1 MGIPAISPPLTNS
14 NTSTLDPTQTKKRTF
29 HPRSF
34 LFLIPTITGIA
45 CGILLFPNFGLGL
58 AVGTADFVFSAIS
71 LVILN
76 KAKIIKPQI
85 DKNNEYDKHLLR
97 SLLHVSV
104 FGPIAEEGLFRG
116 LVQPLL
122 TKSVQVLIPA
132 ATVVFFG
139 TGLSVATAVAIVAT
153 SVLFGAAHLS
163 NPHKGAHI
171 QAMSATVSG
180 VVLGILAARFGI
192 GASIASH
199 IANNSL
205 VSIFVAIPQSLSNQ
219 ERRRAR
225 PQKKY
230 NTSAL
235 PT

>member
-14 NTSTLDPTQTKKRTF
+14 NTLILDPAQTKKPTF

-34 LFLIPTITGIA
+34 LFLIPTITAIGW
-45 CGILLFPNFGLGL
+45 GILLFPNFGLGL

-71 LVILN
+71 LVVLS
-76 KAKIIKPQI
+76 KTKIIKPQT

-104 FGPIAEEGLFRG
+104 FGPIAEEGIFRG

-132 ATVVFFG
+132 ATVIFFG

-153 SVLFGAAHLS
+153 SVLFGAAHLP
-163 NPHKGAHI
+163 NRHKNAHI

-180 VVLGILAARFGI
+180 VVMGILAARFGI
-192 GASIASH
+192 GASIAAH

-205 VSIFVAIPQSLSNQ
+205 ASLFIAIPQSLSDQ
-219 ERRRAR
+219 ERCRAR

-230 NTSAL
+230 NVSAL

>member
-1 MGIPAISPPLTNS
+1 MISIFSGLYYMFPY
-14 NTSTLDPTQTKKRTF
+14 LDQ
-29 HPRSF
+29 
-34 LFLIPTITGIA
+34 
-45 CGILLFPNFGLGL
+45 
-58 AVGTADFVFSAIS
+58 S
-71 LVILN
+71 LR
-76 KAKIIKPQI
+76 K
-85 DKNNEYDKHLLR
+85 D
-97 SLLHVSV
+97 
-104 FGPIAEEGLFRG
+104 FRG

-225 PQKKY
+225 SQKKY